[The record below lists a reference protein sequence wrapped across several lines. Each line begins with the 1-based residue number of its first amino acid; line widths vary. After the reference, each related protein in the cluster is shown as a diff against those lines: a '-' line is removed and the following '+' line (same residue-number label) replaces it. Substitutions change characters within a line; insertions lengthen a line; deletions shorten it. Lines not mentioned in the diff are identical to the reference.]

1 MAYIFD
7 FIASSF
13 FLIIILFVFV
23 KLWTI
28 TMKNSPSIEG
38 FDLKKMI
45 WYYVA
50 TETIIMSLFPLHRT
64 IEKEIREGDV
74 AIRLNKPYSYLAFHY
89 AVFLAESFIKALILL
104 AVGSAVT
111 LFMVG
116 PIPFDFTNI
125 PAIVLIFF
133 ITTSLNFFFSSLI
146 GMSAFWT
153 EDITGLFFIFDRLKW
168 LLGGFL
174 LPITI
179 FPEPMRT
186 IAMHSP
192 FQYMIYAPAKLFINF
207 NYPDFVNLL
216 VAQTALF
223 LVFGFIAWAV
233 YSTGIK
239 KLNLNGG

>member
-1 MAYIFD
+1 
-7 FIASSF
+7 
-13 FLIIILFVFV
+13 
-23 KLWTI
+23 
-28 TMKNSPSIEG
+28 
-38 FDLKKMI
+38 MI

-74 AIRLNKPYSYLAFHY
+74 AVRLNKPYSYLAFHY
-89 AVFLAESFIKALILL
+89 SVYLTESFIKALILVT
-104 AVGSAVT
+104 VGSLVT
-111 LFMVG
+111 LYMVG
-116 PIPFDFTNI
+116 PIPFDFANV
-125 PAIVLIFF
+125 PAIVLIYF
-133 ITTSLNFFFSSLI
+133 ITISLNFFFASFI

-186 IAMHSP
+186 IAMNSP
-192 FQYMIYAPAKLFINF
+192 FQYMIYAPAKLFISF
-207 NYPDFVNLL
+207 NYHDFVRLL
-216 VAQTALF
+216 GAQTLLF
-223 LVFGFIAWAV
+223 AIFGTLAWAM
-233 YSTGIK
+233 YSTGIR